1 MCTSPSC
8 EPVHTI
14 AVSVVP
20 DSSGAPLPATAS
32 RTARAARSAASSRAF
47 RSSAAGTALRT
58 APCAT
63 GFSASIA
70 AVLAP
75 APRSPNPSA
84 TASSRAPA
92 NAASWLVPRTAPGS
106 DCAAY
111 RIPSVPRVP
120 RPMSTCDISTSSA
133 DRWSTRKVARSRRA
147 AVSASTCAQYA
158 RIAAAA
164 APASSAT
171 TSLIPASGIPIR
183 RSQATSLAVSNCV
196 PS

>member
-1 MCTSPSC
+1 MCTRPSC

-32 RTARAARSAASSRAF
+32 RTARAARSAASSKAF
-47 RSSAAGTALRT
+47 RSSAAGDRT
-58 APCAT
+58 RAT

-92 NAASWLVPRTAPGS
+92 NTASWLVPRTAPWS

-111 RIPSVPRVP
+111 RIPSVPKVP
-120 RPMSTCDISTSSA
+120 RSMTCDISTSSA
-133 DRWSTRKVARSRRA
+133 ARWSTRKAARSRRA

-183 RSQATSLAVSNCV
+183 RSQATSLALPTCV